1 MVTDIVSSSDSDE
14 CLLYPLVAQV
24 NSRVE
29 PIYSDMVSGGLFA
42 NLFNRLNIRR
52 YDTALDDGL
61 RSAALEDDMIS
72 RREARVDST
81 LDRIYRRIDLNHR
94 LPAGSL
100 PHVYFTT
107 LPRDIMIRVLRG
119 RENPLDAIGQSLND
133 LWNRGINFESGR
145 R

>member
-1 MVTDIVSSSDSDE
+1 MVEDVVSSSNSDE

-24 NSRVE
+24 NSRIE

-42 NLFNRLNIRR
+42 RLLNKRDTRR
-52 YDTALDDGL
+52 YDRALDDGL
-61 RSAALEDDMIS
+61 RSAAVADDMIT
-72 RREARVDST
+72 RREARVDEK
-81 LDRIYRRIDLNHR
+81 LDGIFRGIDLRNVR
-94 LPAGSL
+94 PAGSI
-100 PHVYFTT
+100 PRVYFTT
-107 LPRDIMIRVLRG
+107 LPRDIMIRILRG